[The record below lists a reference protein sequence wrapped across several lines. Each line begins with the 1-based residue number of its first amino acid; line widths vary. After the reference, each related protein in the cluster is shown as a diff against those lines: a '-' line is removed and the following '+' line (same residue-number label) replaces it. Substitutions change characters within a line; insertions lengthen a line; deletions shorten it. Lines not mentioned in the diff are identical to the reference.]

1 MCGAAPVRIKHLSGR
16 KGLTHTLAQV
26 QKNPHHPHI
35 SRDPHVTSTYC
46 LYSISFWFLKYYC
59 TVQYILAKKK
69 DHAPCVPLILVHG
82 TRLAAHCYTCV
93 THSIKTTSLKA
104 SVATH
109 TQRLSSN
116 SFFRTIRLFMIPVT
130 ASTCVSWHNI
140 HTIMIET
147 GFLYSVNVQDRGK
160 VVLQVMK
167 MIY

>member
-1 MCGAAPVRIKHLSGR
+1 MYYAVECSVWSSTSTNKTLVRKEGTH
-16 KGLTHTLAQV
+16 THTLAQV

-46 LYSISFWFLKYYC
+46 LYSISFWFLKYYYC

-82 TRLAAHCYTCV
+82 TRLAAHCYACV

-109 TQRLSSN
+109 TLTVIKFIIQDN
-116 SFFRTIRLFMIPVT
+116 KIIHDTSF
-130 ASTCVSWHNI
+130 S
-140 HTIMIET
+140 
-147 GFLYSVNVQDRGK
+147 
-160 VVLQVMK
+160 
-167 MIY
+167 